1 MKQIQTWKLLINW
14 VLVSVTLG
22 AVITTVVETNNFWNG
37 MISTTLLIAVSI
49 GVLYFLHRYA
59 RGGRCLAWMIFA
71 AFFLRLGIGIW
82 LMVALP
88 IQGYPT
94 DQQKA
99 GYVFFDAYKRDIQ
112 AYNLATS
119 EKPIISAFT
128 KRYASDQ
135 YGGYLA
141 LSMLVYR
148 FLSPDAHRP
157 TLMLVLSALA
167 GAAAIPFFW
176 LLAKRFLSRSI
187 VVISAWILVLFP
199 QGVLMGASQMREAWI
214 ILFMVIG
221 FWSFLE
227 WMYDTRSRK
236 IWLLVICL
244 VGLLLLSPGF
254 IFLLLI
260 LIGGW
265 WLLEKRKN
273 PIPLWVVITL
283 IVFVVVG
290 VLVLAYGL
298 SRPDQAGKDSP
309 IEIIINWFR
318 NAIAWDMQLSATG
331 SGRLSYLFES
341 IPAAFQFPFILVYGI
356 LQPVLPAAI
365 LDDARWI
372 WNLISSILAAGWYLM
387 LPLLIY
393 AVFAVRG
400 EKDERLRAKL
410 IWIITLSWLWIII
423 SSARAGGDQWDNP
436 RYRVVM
442 LPWLAIICAWA
453 WMWAK
458 EQGKF
463 WLNRILLCE
472 GVFLL
477 FFTQWYA
484 SRYLRIFSRLDLKVM
499 ILLIFGLMM
508 VILATG
514 WWVEHRRKKPSFPE
528 VNHIDN

>member
-1 MKQIQTWKLLINW
+1 
-14 VLVSVTLG
+14 
-22 AVITTVVETNNFWNG
+22 
-37 MISTTLLIAVSI
+37 
-49 GVLYFLHRYA
+49 
-59 RGGRCLAWMIFA
+59 
-71 AFFLRLGIGIW
+71 
-82 LMVALP
+82 
-88 IQGYPT
+88 
-94 DQQKA
+94 
-99 GYVFFDAYKRDIQ
+99 
-112 AYNLATS
+112 
-119 EKPIISAFT
+119 
-128 KRYASDQ
+128 
-135 YGGYLA
+135 
-141 LSMLVYR
+141 
-148 FLSPDAHRP
+148 
-157 TLMLVLSALA
+157 
-167 GAAAIPFFW
+167 
-176 LLAKRFLSRSI
+176 
-187 VVISAWILVLFP
+187 
-199 QGVLMGASQMREAWI
+199 
-214 ILFMVIG
+214 MVIG

-265 WLLEKRKN
+265 WVLEKRKKS
-273 PIPLWVVITL
+273 IPLWVVITL

-290 VLVLAYGL
+290 VLVFAYGL